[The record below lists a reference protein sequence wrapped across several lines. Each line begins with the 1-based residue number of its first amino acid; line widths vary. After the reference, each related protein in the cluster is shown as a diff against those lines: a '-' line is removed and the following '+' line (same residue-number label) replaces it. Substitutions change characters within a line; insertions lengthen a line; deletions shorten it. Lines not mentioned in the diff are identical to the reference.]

1 LISSFALSNSENDDA
16 GEDGLQGLTSCT
28 SPETGPVKVLQAYEA
43 GMTSMAYDR
52 NVNQHNATILKE
64 DKNDNSSVLY

>member
-1 LISSFALSNSENDDA
+1 MLSSFALSNSENEDA
-16 GEDGLQGLTSCT
+16 GEDGLHGLTSWT

-52 NVNQHNATILKE
+52 NVNQHNATVLKR
-64 DKNDNSSVLY
+64 DK